1 MLDTRDNSFLSF
13 PTNQNSNEF
22 INNGYNA
29 NTPKGKKV
37 AKKVKFND
45 TVVIYNVESFKDLNK
60 KLCYNEEE
68 GLAEFYR
75 EFPFGYNNGKG
86 FGPFGKYQGSTIR
99 NPNVT
104 RKNVNSECCSII

>member
-1 MLDTRDNSFLSF
+1 MLYTRDNSFLSF

-22 INNGYNA
+22 INNGYNVK
-29 NTPKGKKV
+29 TPNGKKG

-45 TVVIYNVESFKDLNK
+45 TVVIYNVESYKDLNK

-86 FGPFGKYQGSTIR
+86 FGPFGKYQGPTIR

-104 RKNVNSECCSII
+104 RKNVNSECCNII